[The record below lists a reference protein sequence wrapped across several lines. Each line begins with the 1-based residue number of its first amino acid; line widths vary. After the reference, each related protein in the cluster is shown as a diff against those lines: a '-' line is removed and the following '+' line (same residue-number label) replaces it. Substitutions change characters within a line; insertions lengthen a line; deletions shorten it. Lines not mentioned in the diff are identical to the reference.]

1 MQYYVRRDISLPE
14 GLIFMKEFARLREM
28 VHDIS
33 GVPQELITPES
44 TADQLNLDLL
54 DMAELMLSVEEEFDV
69 LIEDDTAIQTMGDLV
84 QLLQIA

>member
-1 MQYYVRRDISLPE
+1 
-14 GLIFMKEFARLREM
+14 MKEFARLREM

-44 TADQLNLDLL
+44 TADQLKLDSL

-69 LIEDDTAIQTMGDLV
+69 LIEDDAAIQTMGDLV